1 LSPRTGIEIILRS
14 FAAKLSCVATAKP
27 RCAGELLRPGTELAC
42 HGRVYGC
49 TRVIIGGQA
58 ASINVHSRQERALG
72 QTQRVLHPSRAV
84 AIGVLCLLSL
94 FAQAPSSSP
103 QTTPGGKGRSRDA
116 VQKGTPPEGSQ
127 SEPKRLFERLA
138 LQIFPGQSGAATPSA
153 DLGASR
159 RLYDL
164 VTILIVVILLQLAAL
179 IVQAYYLY
187 KMAGESRRT
196 SHILRD
202 NVKLNRQA
210 LEISR
215 QALILN
221 QPPRLKVRSVEVRPR
236 PYAAGEPFNVFPLD
250 TTIECRFLVRNTGG
264 SRATILYSAVTLFVI
279 PHSEPLPM
287 VSPLTGAPPNDPIIP
302 NIQLKPGEFTFGI
315 FVRRTDQ
322 EETASVKDLYVIGW
336 VDYVDDVGNLRHT
349 SFCRMFVRGRFV
361 PVNDP
366 DYEDE

>member
-1 LSPRTGIEIILRS
+1 LSPRTAIEIILCG
-14 FAAKLSCVATAKP
+14 FAAKLDSAATAEP
-27 RCAGELLRPGTELAC
+27 LCARELTKPGTELAC
-42 HGRVYGC
+42 PGRVYS
-49 TRVIIGGQA
+49 RPSVIVGSQA
-58 ASINVHSRQERALG
+58 ASINVHPREGRALG
-72 QTQRVLHPSRAV
+72 QTQRVLHLRRVV
-84 AIGVLCLLSL
+84 AIGALCLLSL
-94 FAQAPSSSP
+94 FAQEPSSSP

-127 SEPKRLFERLA
+127 SGPKRLFERLA
-138 LQIFPGQSGAATPSA
+138 LQIFPGQSGAAPPSA
-153 DLGASR
+153 DLGANK

-164 VTILIVVILLQLAAL
+164 AAILIVAIFLQWVAL

-215 QALILN
+215 QTLVLN

-287 VSPLTGAPPNDPIIP
+287 ISPLTGATPNDPIIP

-315 FVRRTDQ
+315 FVRRTEQ
-322 EETASVKDLYVIGW
+322 QETATVKDLYVIGW

-349 SFCRMFVRGRFV
+349 NFCRMFVRGRFV

>member
-1 LSPRTGIEIILRS
+1 
-14 FAAKLSCVATAKP
+14 
-27 RCAGELLRPGTELAC
+27 
-42 HGRVYGC
+42 
-49 TRVIIGGQA
+49 
-58 ASINVHSRQERALG
+58 VHSRQERALG

-221 QPPRLKVRSVEVRPR
+221 QPPRLKVRSLEVRPR
-236 PYAAGEPFNVFPLD
+236 PYATGEPFNVFPLD

-287 VSPLTGAPPNDPIIP
+287 VSPLTGATPNDPIIP

>member
-1 LSPRTGIEIILRS
+1 MSPRIAIEIILRG
-14 FAAKLSCVATAKP
+14 FAARLDCAAMAKLLCANEIP
-27 RCAGELLRPGTELAC
+27 RHGTELAC
-42 HGRVYGC
+42 HGRVY
-49 TRVIIGGQA
+49 RYASVIIGGQA
-58 ASINVHSRQERALG
+58 ASMNVHQREGTAPG
-72 QTQRVLHPSRAV
+72 QTQRVLHLRRAV
-84 AIGVLCLLSL
+84 AISVLCLLNL
-94 FAQAPSSSP
+94 LAQEPSSSP
-103 QTTPGGKGRSRDA
+103 QTTPVGKGGSRAA
-116 VQKGTPPEGSQ
+116 VQKGKASEGSQ
-127 SEPKRLFERLA
+127 SGPKRLFERLV
-138 LQIFPGQSGAATPSA
+138 LQLLPGGNAAAPLSA

-164 VTILIVVILLQLAAL
+164 ATILIAAILLQWVAL
-179 IVQAYYLY
+179 IVLAYYLY

-210 LEISR
+210 LEVSR
-215 QALILN
+215 QTLILN

-236 PYAAGEPFNVFPLD
+236 PYSTGEPFNVFPLD

-264 SRATILYSAVTLFVI
+264 SRATVLYSAVTLFVI

-287 VSPLTGAPPNDPIIP
+287 ISPLTGATPNDPIIP

-322 EETASVKDLYVIGW
+322 EETASVKDLYVLGW

-349 SFCRMFVRGRFV
+349 NFCRMFVRGRFV